1 MIVSNQK
8 ILGINES
15 IAILNKY
22 EKSVIKDLRKELA
35 VVASPLVNAIKSNI
49 PDSAPIR
56 GFAHNGRTAW
66 PKRPVKLQVKLLTTR
81 SRRRQQTET
90 VKIIMTDAGVQIADM
105 AGKRNAIKRSGY
117 TRAYAKGGVIM
128 RHRLNGQGQSMIE
141 ALSQTGYGRASRYIW
156 PAVEKFEDR
165 ITMEIDQTLEKAIL
179 LGNKELQKKVS

>member
-1 MIVSNQK
+1 MIVNTK
-8 ILGINES
+8 VLGINES

-22 EKSVIKDLRKELA
+22 QKDVIKDLRKDL
-35 VVASPLVNAIKSNI
+35 VQVATPLTNAIRANI

-56 GFAHNGRTAW
+56 GFNHNGRTAW

-90 VKIIMTDAGVQIADM
+90 VKIIMTNAGVQIADM

-117 TRAYAKGGVIM
+117 TRAYAKGNVIM
-128 RHRLNGQGQSMIE
+128 RHRLNGQGKYMID

-165 ITMEIDQTLEKAIL
+165 ITMEIDKTIEKSII
-179 LGNKELQKKVS
+179 LGNQKLQKRVA